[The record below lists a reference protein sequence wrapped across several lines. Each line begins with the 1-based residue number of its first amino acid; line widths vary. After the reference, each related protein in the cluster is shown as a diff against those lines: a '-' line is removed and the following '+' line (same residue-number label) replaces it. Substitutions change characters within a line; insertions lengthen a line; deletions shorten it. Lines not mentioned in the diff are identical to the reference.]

1 MPTKCHA
8 TNNSQSSLAKETD
21 GIIKLLENNRTL
33 IIEEWIEAVRA
44 EFNQPESTTDRQI
57 ADHMLYILDAI
68 IAEFKQF
75 VTDPSRSKSYK
86 QGDMRYDE
94 GIVEDEKE
102 GGQEHGKQRA
112 GIDAYNADKVY
123 WEYVIFRK
131 IIVQFLQKHRQLDID
146 HLEIITCVIE
156 SCGRESLSTFSEI
169 LQNVQRKL
177 LGTIVHDIRC
187 PLSTIS
193 MMAEYISMSG
203 NTEKSSEFADRIV
216 SISGR
221 IGEMLADMLSTLSTE
236 AGQGVELNFEDHNLN
251 KILSCSKH
259 EFQVAYGQRL
269 KLILPA
275 EPVKGIF
282 DAKMIN
288 RVLENLISNAFKY
301 GDLESDITITVA
313 QSPSS
318 IVIKVHNF
326 GTPIEKTR
334 HEEIFQF
341 LKLFDKKESL
351 KVRSWGIGLA
361 FVKAVVEGHKGKVS
375 LSSELIHGTRFEVEI
390 PKLAFTHGESI
401 IVPI

>member
-1 MPTKCHA
+1 MPTKHPA
-8 TNNSQSSLAKETD
+8 TSSNQSSFAKETD
-21 GIIKLLENNRTL
+21 GIIILLENNRKL
-33 IIEEWIEAVRA
+33 IIEEWVEAVRA
-44 EFNQPESTTDRQI
+44 EFNQPESTTDQQI
-57 ADHMLYILDAI
+57 ADHMMYILDAI

-75 VTDPSRSKSYK
+75 ETDPSRSKSYK

-94 GIVEDEKE
+94 GIVEDEKD
-102 GGQEHGKQRA
+102 GGHEHGKQRA

-123 WEYVIFRK
+123 WEYVLFRK

-156 SCGRESLSTFSEI
+156 SCGRDSLITFSET
-169 LQNVQRKL
+169 LQNAQRKL

-193 MMAEYISMSG
+193 MMAEYISIKG
-203 NTEKSSEFADRIV
+203 NIDKSSELANRIV

-221 IGEMLADMLSTLSTE
+221 ISGMLAEMLSTLSAE
-236 AGQGVELNFEDHNLN
+236 AGQGVELNFEEHDLN
-251 KILSCSKH
+251 KILSSSKN

-269 KLILPA
+269 KVILPA
-275 EPVKGIF
+275 EPVNAIF
-282 DAKMIN
+282 DAQMLN

-301 GDLESDITITVA
+301 GNLESDITITVT
-313 QSPSS
+313 QSPTS
-318 IVIKVHNF
+318 IMIDVHNF
-326 GTPIEKTR
+326 GMPIDKAR
-334 HEEIFQF
+334 HEEIFLF
-341 LKLFDKKESL
+341 LKLFDKKESV

-375 LSSELIHGTRFEVEI
+375 LTSEAVDGTCFKVEL
-390 PKLAFTHGESI
+390 PKLAFSSGESK